1 VKNEAVASTIA
12 TLLSSALRSGNGAR
26 QLSPSA
32 PTRLVVLVVDVV
44 PPVLECGAL
53 PDASSPFLSAPPA
66 GALGAKYLRRI
77 EAQPQITDPDLV
89 LDSHAESVGRRTS
102 PCDQRNKLLGS
113 QRAAGRTGGNRSR
126 PRCASTSWRRIEARH
141 AGPRH
146 RAGCGWPRYAAGSW
160 EASRRRDLSGDVRL
174 RVRCMAYPKGA
185 RCSRGF
191 VRCSTAGSGD
201 ERDRA
206 HSLSR
211 NA

>member
-12 TLLSSALRSGNGAR
+12 TLLSSALRSGNGAL

-126 PRCASTSWRRIEARH
+126 PRCASTSWRRIEARRKCR
-141 AGPRH
+141 ASSPSGTRNGPVAPRAHEKH
-146 RAGCGWPRYAAGSW
+146 RWQGS
-160 EASRRRDLSGDVRL
+160 AQRGAHRRELLAIDEIDPVRL
-174 RVRCMAYPKGA
+174 SLIREVLAAHGYQL
-185 RCSRGF
+185 
-191 VRCSTAGSGD
+191 
-201 ERDRA
+201 RA
-206 HSLSR
+206 DL
-211 NA
+211 